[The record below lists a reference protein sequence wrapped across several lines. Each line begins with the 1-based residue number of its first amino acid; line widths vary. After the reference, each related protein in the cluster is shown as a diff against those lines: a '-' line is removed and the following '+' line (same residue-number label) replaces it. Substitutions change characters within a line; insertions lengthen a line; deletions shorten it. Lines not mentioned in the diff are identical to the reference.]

1 MTAAYSCVFG
11 CVQAHSLTERIHDID
26 LQSLD
31 AQSVAEVRQT
41 LTNACIIITVDKSVV
56 SVTSVFVS
64 LSIR

>member
-41 LTNACIIITVDKSVV
+41 LTNARIITVDKSVI